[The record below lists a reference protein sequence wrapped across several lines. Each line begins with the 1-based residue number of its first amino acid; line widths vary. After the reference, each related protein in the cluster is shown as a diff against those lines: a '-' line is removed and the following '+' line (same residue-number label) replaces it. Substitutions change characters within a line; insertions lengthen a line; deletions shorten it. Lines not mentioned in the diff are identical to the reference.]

1 MRKKCVSN
9 TLFVESVCNTELK
22 GRYYL
27 KKQLSDEVLSSSE
40 LISPGNYVL
49 EHMDGAEPFE
59 FCGDV
64 LDLLPSG
71 RIGPKSQSTASPTPS
86 PKRSASGGAA
96 RSGSSAHMP
105 PPPPADAFG
114 PGLKRVHD
122 ANPSAAVSRGGSFSR
137 NSRGGSFS
145 RMEHQRDNHCVISK
159 KVDGLKASHFSAF
172 AWWNDVADRRSKLST
187 EILKTVMV
195 LPGRID
201 DVRNGLLLN
210 SDLADAFDGGDFS
223 LEHKDGHYYVVVL
236 NPSYDEF
243 DGLMLD

>member
-1 MRKKCVSN
+1 M
-9 TLFVESVCNTELK
+9 FVESVCNTE
-22 GRYYL
+22 
-27 KKQLSDEVLSSSE
+27 LSDEVLSSSE

-71 RIGPKSQSTASPTPS
+71 RIGPKSQSTESSPTPS
-86 PKRSASGGAA
+86 PKRPASGGAA

-105 PPPPADAFG
+105 PPPPADTFG

-122 ANPSAAVSRGGSFSR
+122 KNPSAAVSRGGSFSR

-145 RMEHQRDNHCVISK
+145 WMEHQRDNHCVISK
-159 KVDGLKASHFSAF
+159 KMDGLKASHISAF
-172 AWWNDVADRRSKLST
+172 AWWNDVADRRSKLPT
-187 EILKTVMV
+187 DILKTVMA

-201 DVRNGLLLN
+201 DVRNGLFLN
-210 SDLADAFDGGDFS
+210 S
-223 LEHKDGHYYVVVL
+223 
-236 NPSYDEF
+236 DEF